1 VENDAELLIFHALDY
16 RIKQMDN
23 QDPELIKINQ
33 QMEQKFETEIRA
45 LATYQRAYIS
55 GETLS
60 DIEQPGECLVINKWK
75 RVEEWNKWFHCQER
89 AKIEGKIETL
99 TGEKTEYHLYSPM
112 VPGTMAEKATHKQA
126 ETIENFQR
134 NFV

>member
-1 VENDAELLIFHALDY
+1 MAISVI
-16 RIKQMDN
+16 IKRKVKQGR
-23 QDPELIKINQ
+23 QPRELIPLIL
-33 QMEQKFETEIRA
+33 QMRA

-75 RVEEWNKWFHCQER
+75 RVEDWNKWFHCQER

-126 ETIENFQR
+126 KTIVNFQR